1 MITSPVTPKLSAQLD
16 AWDEPNDGVLE
27 IDQSLVEQADFTGA
41 TRINVD
47 GSKLVGVTMTGAI
60 LEKFECS
67 DTEWIK
73 LEAAAVQAYRTN
85 LLRVTMTD
93 CRLTGAE
100 FAEGHFEDCVFKNVK
115 FDEAGFRFASFKRV
129 RFENCMLRAADFSN
143 AKLSQVTFT
152 GCDLEEANFVSA
164 NCANVDITTEDVTA
178 VEGILG
184 LKGATISTEQL
195 MQLAPLLASELGFQ
209 VAA

>member
-16 AWDEPNDGVLE
+16 AWAEPNDGVLE

-115 FDEAGFRFASFKRV
+115 FDEAGFRMVEVPVSHYPRLHGRSQFFR
-129 RFENCMLRAADFSN
+129 LPH
-143 AKLSQVTFT
+143 LSQT
-152 GCDLEEANFVSA
+152 
-164 NCANVDITTEDVTA
+164 
-178 VEGILG
+178 
-184 LKGATISTEQL
+184 LKGLLRIWWSLVISRWLPVWMTT
-195 MQLAPLLASELGFQ
+195 
-209 VAA
+209 AARKS